1 MDGGGGARQVVDP
14 VHLDV
19 ERPGDVVAHELEQ
32 RVADEVGDVLPAG
45 GEEVVD
51 AQDLVSPRQQPLA
64 QVRSDEPGAAG
75 DQYPFHRSPSLR

>member
-1 MDGGGGARQVVDP
+1 MDGGGGARQVVDLIY
-14 VHLDV
+14 LDV

-32 RVADEVGDVLPAG
+32 GVRAEVGDVLPAG

-75 DQYPFHRSPSLR
+75 NQNPFHVFLPC